1 MASVSTIT
9 ADSARKKAC
18 KHRPVRRNLDNGYEL
33 DDDANR
39 VDIDALV
46 NFLTTEAYWGLWR
59 RRSDIEAQLSSAWRV
74 VGLYRGSSMVGFA
87 RAVSAGVA
95 FAYLADVYVDPAH
108 RGGGLGHALVREIV
122 EGNGA
127 AAFRWMLHTR
137 DAHGVYADVGFA
149 PPGPDAMERPAPP
162 R

>member
-1 MASVSTIT
+1 M
-9 ADSARKKAC
+9 
-18 KHRPVRRNLDNGYEL
+18 RRNLDNGYEL
-33 DDDANR
+33 DDDASR
-39 VDIDALV
+39 VDVDALV
-46 NFLTTEAYWGLWR
+46 HFLTTEAYWGRWR

-74 VGLYRGSSMVGFA
+74 VGLYQGSSMVGFA
-87 RAVSAGVA
+87 RAVSDGVA

-108 RGGGLGHALVREIV
+108 RGQGLGHALVQEIV

-149 PPGPDAMERPAPP
+149 PPGQDAMERPAPP